1 MIVLVAAF
9 AVAPFANIKA
19 ITEKRTTIVAFL
31 ERFEVIV
38 NPHLSLSFTVLTGEM
53 LPSIKMNQ

>member
-1 MIVLVAAF
+1 VAAF

-31 ERFEVIV
+31 ERFEAIV
-38 NPHLSLSFTVLTGEM
+38 DPHLSLSFTVLTGEM
-53 LPSIKMNQ
+53 LSSIKMNQ

>member
-1 MIVLVAAF
+1 VAAF
-9 AVAPFANIKA
+9 AVTPFANKKA

-38 NPHLSLSFTVLTGEM
+38 DPHLSLSISVLTGEM
-53 LPSIKMNQ
+53 LPSIKLNQ